1 MKVFS
6 CILLAV
12 AAKAAPEADPQ
23 LVLPY
28 AGLAGYPYAAVA
40 PAVAPAVTYSVPK
53 VETEVVPTNAAVP
66 VAVGGYKA
74 VAGDNG
80 ELKGAVHEVPAL
92 FGAPALNTQANE
104 GTSLTV
110 GTSALLSAKVTGY
123 NTHVVPG
130 YHLIGKREAEAE
142 ADPAVVL
149 PYAGLAGYPYAGVGY
164 PYAAVAPAV
173 TYSVPKVETEV
184 VPTNAAVPVAVGG
197 YKAVAGDNGELKGA
211 VHEVPALF
219 GAPALNTQTNE
230 ASQGSLTV
238 GTSALLSAKVTG
250 YNTHVVPGYHLIGK
264 REAEAE
270 PAVVLPYAGLAGYP
284 YAGVGYPYAA
294 VAPAVTYAVPKVE
307 TKVTATN
314 AAVPVAVGGYKAV
327 AGDNGEL
334 KGAVHEV
341 PALFGAPAL
350 NTQTNEAS
358 QGSLTVG
365 TSALVTAEVTGYNT
379 HVVPGYHVLGKRE
392 AEADPAVLYSTLG
405 YNYPTYSAYSGYPF
419 VGAYGWPYLG

>member
-1 MKVFS
+1 MGKVFS

-12 AAKAAPEADPQ
+12 AAQAAPKADPQ

-40 PAVAPAVTYSVPK
+40 PSVSVSIPK
-53 VETEVVPTNAAVP
+53 VETEVTATNAAVP

-92 FGAPALNTQANE
+92 FGAPALNA
-104 GTSLTV
+104 
-110 GTSALLSAKVTGY
+110 
-123 NTHVVPG
+123 
-130 YHLIGKREAEAE
+130 
-142 ADPAVVL
+142 
-149 PYAGLAGYPYAGVGY
+149 
-164 PYAAVAPAV
+164 
-173 TYSVPKVETEV
+173 
-184 VPTNAAVPVAVGG
+184 
-197 YKAVAGDNGELKGA
+197 
-211 VHEVPALF
+211 
-219 GAPALNTQTNE
+219 QTNE

-264 REAEAE
+264 REAE

-358 QGSLTVG
+358 QGSLTV
-365 TSALVTAEVTGYNT
+365 
-379 HVVPGYHVLGKRE
+379 
-392 AEADPAVLYSTLG
+392 
-405 YNYPTYSAYSGYPF
+405 
-419 VGAYGWPYLG
+419 